1 MVFTTK
7 ALLGYTGT
15 NYNYLQEKRFE
26 KMVIIEKEYNLRED
40 LIVQH
45 TMFDGTQI
53 MFSMI
58 SGKLYINENGYY
70 ELKEGQNFCDF
81 ILFWDEKLMVFEG
94 NISYMNN
101 VNDNF
106 KYKEDFKTTMIL
118 PFNKHLLKIWE
129 ENDKSIG

>member
-7 ALLGYTGT
+7 ALLRYTGT

-26 KMVIIEKEYNLRED
+26 KMVIIEREYNLRED

-58 SGKLYINENGYY
+58 SGKLYIKENGYY

-81 ILFWDEKLMVFEG
+81 ILFWDEKFMVFEG